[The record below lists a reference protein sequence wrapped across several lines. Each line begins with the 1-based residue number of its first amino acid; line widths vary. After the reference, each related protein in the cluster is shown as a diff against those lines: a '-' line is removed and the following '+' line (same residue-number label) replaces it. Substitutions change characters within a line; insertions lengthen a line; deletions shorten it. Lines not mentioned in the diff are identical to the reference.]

1 MMKSRAKLLTA
12 IFLICIHSARA
23 QNLTIEGLV
32 TDADTGQP
40 LPFASI
46 GIKGTFY
53 GTATNSEGRFI
64 MSFPDNLSNPILL
77 CSYMGYKSFESSVS
91 RSDARVSIKLKQD
104 TFTLDEVE
112 VRPWQPW
119 DYIWNAMQK
128 IPKNYPGQAY
138 MSQGYYSE
146 YVAENGVFL
155 KFTEGVVETYN
166 PEYGT
171 DRKTQSRVI
180 KARRGDNLG
189 SLQFMRET
197 LEKKQEKED
206 RKAKK
211 KGEEPEE
218 KESID
223 QQIISASFGGP
234 ETILS
239 ADPLRDTADFLNIR
253 HKKKYRYFI
262 EGYSK
267 YQGEEVIII
276 GYESKGVYEHQR
288 QSGNIYISLASDAII
303 SIEYNSEVVI
313 PGIARPVI
321 FALGFGIT
329 NPELRGKMHY
339 KSINGKWY
347 LSDISIEGGTRLT
360 KKKMFKKND
369 RSNFHVE
376 LAFINNSFDME
387 HVAEIPEEKLIPI
400 SHWRSKLN
408 PMMHFGK
415 TIKVVRHSAYF
426 E

>member
-1 MMKSRAKLLTA
+1 MKNRIIILSG
-12 IFLICIHSARA
+12 IFLICFYSAKA
-23 QNLTIEGLV
+23 QSLTIEGLV

-53 GTATNSEGRFI
+53 GTATNSEGKFI
-64 MSFPDNLSNPILL
+64 MSFPANLPNPVLI
-77 CSYMGYKSFESSVS
+77 CSYMGYKSFESSVNKSDS
-91 RSDARVSIKLKQD
+91 RVAIKLKQD

-128 IPKNYPGQAY
+128 IPQNYPEKAY

-146 YVAENGVFL
+146 YMAENDIFL
-155 KFTEGVVETYN
+155 KFTEAVVETYN

-171 DRKTQSRVI
+171 GSKTQSRVL

-189 SLQFMRET
+189 TLQFMRET
-197 LEKKQEKED
+197 LEKKQEKEN

-218 KESID
+218 QESID

-239 ADPLRDTADFLNIR
+239 ADPLRDTADFLDIR

-288 QSGNIYISLASDAII
+288 QSGNVYISLTSDAII

-329 NPELRGKMHY
+329 NPELHGKMHY

-360 KKKMFKKND
+360 KKKTFKKND

-376 LAFINNSFDME
+376 LSLINNSFDME
-387 HVAEIPEEKLIPI
+387 NVAEIPKEKRIDTGKPLEEQVEPDDAFWK
-400 SHWRSKLN
+400 N
-408 PMMHFGK
+408 Y
-415 TIKVVRHSAYF
+415 KVVRHSAYF